1 MTTLTV
7 YFAISSGKSSNLQSF
22 RMHSP
27 APKPITLPTLT
38 LNHHHYRQ
46 AHHQPASA
54 PTPRRLSKRNKTF
67 FERFGGE
74 TTPMGKLSKS
84 TCSTESSTEIS
95 SHLRRRFTFRRS
107 LRRTGHQQEIDLDD
121 GIRLDFTCLPSSV
134 DTIEMIDE
142 AFFSSS
148 FDARRSKR

>member
-22 RMHSP
+22 RMRSP
-27 APKPITLPTLT
+27 TPKPITLPTLT
-38 LNHHHYRQ
+38 LNHHH
-46 AHHQPASA
+46 HHQSASV
-54 PTPRRLSKRNKTF
+54 PTPRKLSKRNKTF
-67 FERFGGE
+67 FERFDE

-84 TCSTESSTEIS
+84 TCSTESSTEIT

-121 GIRLDFTCLPSSV
+121 GIRLDFTCLPSSM
-134 DTIEMIDE
+134 DIIEMIDE
-142 AFFSSS
+142 SFFL
-148 FDARRSKR
+148 FGRCAKI